1 VVCPNCNT
9 ESGPSLFCYVCDAY
23 LPSTQIIHCRNCGKR
38 TEGAFCIW
46 CGTPT
51 PTRSDGVKASIP
63 SRLGAFLLDG
73 LVFLTLLLFICVIGI
88 IVGVSVNRFYH
99 DYGLEAFLIVFF
111 GAGFGYLVF
120 SLWFLARGQTPGK
133 WLVDIRAADKR
144 DGSKPGL
151 VRMLLRETLGKWVS
165 GCFFGLGWFWAIW
178 DRDAQAWHDK
188 IVRTVVL
195 HRRTQTTK
203 YPFLLVLV
211 SAPVLSVGFI
221 WAVVVHSRPPNVQSI
236 GTEQPLSG
244 DFVEETALSSLFGN
258 YDSVEKSSSVTVIGR
273 LDSLSHAGKL
283 TLILDSPFSQ
293 RGAEKHLLVTSTTVE
308 GEDCHA
314 CGARIGTYLFAN
326 RAGRWVPEIADT
338 EVDQFG
344 TFGHAFGIPD
354 RDHPN
359 GADGRAQAV
368 KLGPDLYG
376 FSLTGNDGAQG
387 VRFTSEL
394 FIVPVEN
401 HYQPVLSLSL
411 EQGNADYCGPGAV
424 IPTPCYGYKST
435 VRLLNSA
442 HAGYFDIE
450 VDQAGTEYSDQGI
463 IPANHKSVYF
473 FSGDKYVVAPP
484 SGSEAVPDGRTYSVA
499 LVLAS
504 KIPSHAQLFMQG
516 IVGMSGYI
524 EGEGAVAIMMADE
537 NDPSKAATCLLS
549 SDEASG
555 VADSYHVGD
564 RIRVLGEYTE
574 TVRGIPLFRNCRV
587 SSPTSHVVR

>member
-1 VVCPNCNT
+1 MVCPNCNT
-9 ESGPSLFCYVCDAY
+9 ESGPSLFCYICDAY
-23 LPSTQIIHCRNCGKR
+23 LPSTQIIRCPKCAKR
-38 TEGAFCIW
+38 TEGAFCVW

-51 PTRSDGVKASIP
+51 PAKSDGVKASIP
-63 SRLGAFLLDG
+63 SRFGAFLLDG
-73 LVFLTLLLFICVIGI
+73 FVFLTLLLVIGVI
-88 IVGVSVNRFYH
+88 AYVAGVHVGSSYE
-99 DYGLEAFLIVFF
+99 DYDPETLLIVLCA
-111 GAGFGYLVF
+111 GAFAYFLF
-120 SLWFLARGQTPGK
+120 LFWFLARGQTPGK

-144 DGSKPGL
+144 DGSIPGL
-151 VRMLLRETLGKWVS
+151 GRMLLRETLGKWLS

-178 DRDAQAWHDK
+178 DREAQAWHDK
-188 IVRTVVL
+188 IAGTVVL
-195 HRRTQTTK
+195 YRRTQTSK
-203 YPFLLVLV
+203 YLFLLLLV
-211 SAPVLSVGFI
+211 SAPALSVGFI

-236 GTEQPLSG
+236 TTGQALSG
-244 DFVEETALSSLFGN
+244 DFIEETALSSLFGN

-293 RGAEKHLLVTSTTVE
+293 GGVQKHLLVASTTVE

-359 GADGRAQAV
+359 GTDGRAQAV

-394 FIVPVEN
+394 FVAPVEN

-424 IPTPCYGYKST
+424 ISTPCYGYKST
-435 VRLLNSA
+435 VRFLNSV
-442 HAGYFDIE
+442 HDGFFDVE
-450 VDQAGTEYSDQGI
+450 VDRVGTAYSDQGI
-463 IPANHKSVYF
+463 IPANRRSLYF
-473 FSGDKYVVAPP
+473 FSGEKYL
-484 SGSEAVPDGRTYSVA
+484 EQGR
-499 LVLAS
+499 
-504 KIPSHAQLFMQG
+504 
-516 IVGMSGYI
+516 
-524 EGEGAVAIMMADE
+524 
-537 NDPSKAATCLLS
+537 
-549 SDEASG
+549 
-555 VADSYHVGD
+555 
-564 RIRVLGEYTE
+564 
-574 TVRGIPLFRNCRV
+574 
-587 SSPTSHVVR
+587 